1 MPLDRRE
8 MGKIKMDLQAALD
21 KDPAARNKWEIF
33 FTYGGF
39 KALYRHRYAHWFYN
53 HGMKY
58 LAKLIAGGARRALT
72 YILRQR

>member
-39 KALYRHRYAHWFYN
+39 KALYRHR
-53 HGMKY
+53 
-58 LAKLIAGGARRALT
+58 
-72 YILRQR
+72 

>member
-39 KALYRHRYAHWFYN
+39 KALYRHRYAKGSQPTTF
-53 HGMKY
+53 
-58 LAKLIAGGARRALT
+58 LSASET
-72 YILRQR
+72 E